1 MNNEKLAEIAGLEL
15 KKDFKICRGMLKN
28 DVYLIGDKYYC
39 KVYDWLP
46 RQKVEQAILVWFGF
60 KNDFP
65 PNYEPHILDAITSS
79 LMTLNNPEEL
89 AEAICTVIEE
99 AGK

>member
-1 MNNEKLAEIAGLEL
+1 MMTNEKFAKIAGLEKDTFPGYQMKDPYYL
-15 KKDFKICRGMLKN
+15 KDNKQYCLVSDF
-28 DVYLIGDKYYC
+28 
-39 KVYDWLP
+39 LP
-46 RQKVEQAILVWFGF
+46 RQKVEQAIAVWFGF